1 MTSLGSQPHRAAFLA
16 TILLLLLL
24 LLLLKVEVVNTEQGS
39 PGPGE
44 KSLEGKMPPAEQGQE
59 LYEEHFMASSVG
71 EQWQEVD
78 MAQQED
84 DITSETAGI
93 QDYLFD
99 LAFCFNLASIML
111 FL

>member
-16 TILLLLLL
+16 AI

-84 DITSETAGI
+84 DITSETAGV
-93 QDYLFD
+93 QDHLFD
-99 LAFCFNLASIML
+99 LTFCSNLASIML